1 MMEIFQTIWNAMTT
15 PNEMLSKIVCF
26 PLYFIEATVN
36 MLLFTT
42 LLDIKSSKKSNG
54 LYIIVMG
61 LIASISRSFIPD
73 PYGSLIN
80 LVFCFLL
87 VKFILK
93 ASILK
98 SLIAI
103 FIPIVISTILELFWF
118 RFYLAV
124 FKIPYES
131 VMTVPLYRI
140 IFILSIYLFIFII
153 YRIIKYF
160 KIHINLENMNKKSKI
175 LFIVNS
181 LLGILAIV
189 TQFYL
194 ITFYSDTM
202 PISIILTSILSLFA
216 YFFISIYSLLNT
228 AKLETTSQNLEEAQL
243 YNKTLTLLHDS
254 MRGFKHDFH
263 NIVQGIGGYIET
275 ENMEGLKNYYSQ
287 LLKDCNRVNNLTA
300 LNPTLINNPAIY
312 NIMAAKYHKADG
324 IGVQITL
331 GIFMDLNEIEKYMKI
346 YEFTRILGILMDNAI
361 EAASECEEKIIQVS
375 FRKEENR
382 NRILMII
389 ENTYSN
395 KDIDTERIFEKDFS
409 TKSKKTNSGLGL
421 WEVRQILKKNNNLN
435 LFTTKNE
442 EFFIQQFEI
451 YY

>member
-1 MMEIFQTIWNAMTT
+1 MMEIFQTIWNAITT
-15 PNEMLSKIVCF
+15 PNETLINIFGFFSCF
-26 PLYFIEATVN
+26 LEALVN

-42 LLDIKSSKKSNG
+42 ILDIPTTKKQKI
-54 LYIIVMG
+54 LYVIIFSILAIILRTFIVDPLG
-61 LIASISRSFIPD
+61 SILNLIA
-73 PYGSLIN
+73 G
-80 LVFCFLL
+80 
-87 VKFILK
+87 FILIK
-93 ASILK
+93 LLLKTTVLK
-98 SLIAI
+98 SLIAV
-103 FIPIVISTILELFWF
+103 FIPIILSIILELFLL
-118 RFYLAV
+118 RFCLTV
-124 FKIPYES
+124 FKIPHES
-131 VMTVPLYRI
+131 IMTIPLYRVL
-140 IFILSIYLFIFII
+140 FTCGIYLCVYII

-160 KIHINLENMNKKSKI
+160 KFHINLENMNKKSKI
-175 LFIVNS
+175 LFIVNT

-202 PISIILTSILSLFA
+202 PASIILINILSLFA

-228 AKLETTSQNLEEAQL
+228 AKLATTSQNLEEAQL
-243 YNKTLTLLHDS
+243 YNKTLILLHDS

-275 ENMEGLKNYYSQ
+275 ENLEGLKKYYSQ

-346 YEFTRILGILMDNAI
+346 YEFTRILGILMDNAV
-361 EAASECEEKIIQVS
+361 EAASECEEKIIQVN

-389 ENTYSN
+389 ENTYLN